1 MEEHDYYPEKP
12 FIEKV
17 KVDSNWGLTAF
28 SIVLFVGAFLLVFND
43 QLQFVL
49 FLILVLFIHEMGHYL
64 FMKIYKYENVR
75 MLFIPLMGAFVQG
88 TKDKYSQKQSFIV
101 VSAGPFPG
109 LYLGIILMILSSFYE
124 IDWLLHLSF
133 LFLFLNVVNLLPIDP
148 LDGGQ
153 LFKLMVNRKRDLF
166 LLFFAVL
173 SSFTLIGLG
182 IFINNIELYESYS
195 GLLLVFFGF
204 IMAIKIRS
212 LQRNYVI
219 RKKLDELNINYVST
233 YEELPNRSYALIR
246 DVVVEETPALRKYLE
261 ISEESN
267 DDILS
272 SHVNSVLIA
281 PISYDVKIS
290 IKFLIVAFWIFSVCI
305 AVMVP
310 LILYYLNRL
319 NWYFMNG

>member
-1 MEEHDYYPEKP
+1 MITMEEHEYYPEKP

-17 KVDSNWGLTAF
+17 KVESNWGLTAF
-28 SIVLFVGAFLLVFND
+28 SIVLFVGVFLLVFND

-49 FLILVLFIHEMGHYL
+49 FLILVLFVHEMGHYA
-64 FMKIYKYENVR
+64 FMKLYKYENVR

-109 LYLGIILMILSSFYE
+109 LFIGIVLLILSSVYKL
-124 IDWLLHLSF
+124 DWLVELSF
-133 LFLFLNVVNLLPIDP
+133 LFLFLNIINLLPIDP

-166 LLFFAVL
+166 LLIFALL
-173 SSFTLIGLG
+173 SSLTLIG
-182 IFINNIELYESYS
+182 
-195 GLLLVFFGF
+195 FGF
-204 IMAIKIRS
+204 LINSWLMVVFGFFMAIKIRS
-212 LQRNYVI
+212 IQRNYII
-219 RKKLDELNINYVST
+219 RKKLDEQNVNYVST

-246 DVVVEETPALRKYLE
+246 DVVVDETPALKKYLE

-267 DDILS
+267 DDVLA

-281 PISYDVKIS
+281 PITYDVSKIV
-290 IKFLIVAFWIFSVCI
+290 KFFFVVFWIFSI
-305 AVMVP
+305 SLP
-310 LILYYLNRL
+310 FILVFSNFLNFD
-319 NWYFMNG
+319 WYFEKL

>member
-1 MEEHDYYPEKP
+1 MEEHEYYPEKP

-17 KVDSNWGLTAF
+17 KVESNWGLTAF
-28 SIVLFVGAFLLVFND
+28 SIVLFVGIFLLVFND

-49 FLILVLFIHEMGHYL
+49 FLILVLFVHEMGHYA
-64 FMKIYKYENVR
+64 FMKLYKYENVR

-109 LYLGIILMILSSFYE
+109 LYLGVILLVLSSVYKF
-124 IDWLLHLSF
+124 DWLVELSF

-166 LLFFAVL
+166 LLIFALL
-173 SSFTLIGLG
+173 SSLTLIGFGFL
-182 IFINNIELYESYS
+182 INSWMMI
-195 GLLLVFFGF
+195 GFGF
-204 IMAIKIRS
+204 IMAVKIRS
-212 LQRNYVI
+212 IQRNYII
-219 RKKLDELNINYVST
+219 RKKLDQLNVNYIST

-246 DVVVEETPALRKYLE
+246 DVVIEETPTLRKYLE

-267 DDILS
+267 DDVLA

-281 PISYDVKIS
+281 PINYDVSKVVKIFFVLFWLFS
-290 IKFLIVAFWIFSVCI
+290 ISLPFIIVLSNFLNFD
-305 AVMVP
+305 
-310 LILYYLNRL
+310 
-319 NWYFMNG
+319 WYFEKL

>member
-1 MEEHDYYPEKP
+1 MEEHEYYPEKP

-17 KVDSNWGLTAF
+17 KVESNWGLTAF
-28 SIVLFVGAFLLVFND
+28 SIVLFVGVFLLVFND

-49 FLILVLFIHEMGHYL
+49 FLILVLFVHEMGHYA
-64 FMKIYKYENVR
+64 FMKLYKYENVR

-88 TKDKYSQKQSFIV
+88 SKDKYSQKQSFIV

-109 LYLGIILMILSSFYE
+109 LYLGVVLLVLSSIYKF
-124 IDWLLHLSF
+124 DWLVELSF

-166 LLFFAVL
+166 LLIFALL
-173 SSFTLIGLG
+173 SSLTLIGFGFL
-182 IFINNIELYESYS
+182 INSWMMI
-195 GLLLVFFGF
+195 GFGF
-204 IMAIKIRS
+204 IMAVKIRS
-212 LQRNYVI
+212 IQRNYII
-219 RKKLDELNINYVST
+219 RKKLDQLNVNYIST

-246 DVVVEETPALRKYLE
+246 DVVIEETPSLRKYLE

-267 DDILS
+267 DDVLA

-281 PISYDVKIS
+281 PINYDVSKIVKIFFVLFWLFS
-290 IKFLIVAFWIFSVCI
+290 ISLPFIIVLSNFLNFD
-305 AVMVP
+305 
-310 LILYYLNRL
+310 
-319 NWYFMNG
+319 WYFEKL

>member
-1 MEEHDYYPEKP
+1 MEEHEYYPEKP

-17 KVDSNWGLTAF
+17 KVESNWGLTAF
-28 SIVLFVGAFLLVFND
+28 SIVLFVGIFLLVFND

-49 FLILVLFIHEMGHYL
+49 FLILVLFVHEMGHYA
-64 FMKIYKYENVR
+64 FMKLYKYENVR

-109 LYLGIILMILSSFYE
+109 LYLGVILLVLSSVYKF
-124 IDWLLHLSF
+124 DWLVELSF

-166 LLFFAVL
+166 LLIFALL
-173 SSFTLIGLG
+173 SSLTLIGFGFL
-182 IFINNIELYESYS
+182 INSWMMI
-195 GLLLVFFGF
+195 GFGF
-204 IMAIKIRS
+204 IMAFKIRS
-212 LQRNYVI
+212 IQRNYII
-219 RKKLDELNINYVST
+219 RKKLDQLNVNYIST

-246 DVVVEETPALRKYLE
+246 DVVIEETPTLRKYLE

-267 DDILS
+267 DDVLA

-281 PISYDVKIS
+281 PINYDVSKVVKIFFVLFWLFS
-290 IKFLIVAFWIFSVCI
+290 ISLPFIIVLSNFLNFD
-305 AVMVP
+305 
-310 LILYYLNRL
+310 
-319 NWYFMNG
+319 WYFEKL

>member
-1 MEEHDYYPEKP
+1 MEEHEYYPEKP

-17 KVDSNWGLTAF
+17 KVESNWGLTAF
-28 SIVLFVGAFLLVFND
+28 SIVLFVGVFLLVFND

-49 FLILVLFIHEMGHYL
+49 FLILVLFIHEMGHYA
-64 FMKIYKYENVR
+64 FMKLYKYENVR

-88 TKDKYSQKQSFIV
+88 SKDKYSQKQSFIV

-109 LYLGIILMILSSFYE
+109 LYLGVVLLVLSSIYKF
-124 IDWLLHLSF
+124 DWLVELSF

-153 LFKLMVNRKRDLF
+153 LFKLMVNRRRDLF
-166 LLFFAVL
+166 LLVFALL
-173 SSFTLIGLG
+173 SSLTLIGFGFL
-182 IFINNIELYESYS
+182 INSWMMI
-195 GLLLVFFGF
+195 GFGF

-212 LQRNYVI
+212 IQRNYII
-219 RKKLDELNINYVST
+219 RKKLDQLNVNYIST

-246 DVVVEETPALRKYLE
+246 DVVIDETPALKKYLE

-267 DDILS
+267 DEVLA

-281 PISYDVKIS
+281 PINYDVSKIVKLFFVLFWLFS
-290 IKFLIVAFWIFSVCI
+290 ISLPFILVLSNFLNFD
-305 AVMVP
+305 
-310 LILYYLNRL
+310 
-319 NWYFMNG
+319 WYFEKL

>member
-17 KVDSNWGLTAF
+17 KVESNWGLTAF
-28 SIVLFVGAFLLVFND
+28 SMVLFVGAFLLVFND

>member
-49 FLILVLFIHEMGHYL
+49 FLILVLFIHELGHYA
-64 FMKIYKYENVR
+64 FMKLYKYENVR

-109 LYLGIILMILSSFYE
+109 LYLGVVLLIFSSIYKF
-124 IDWLLHLSF
+124 DWLVELSF
-133 LFLFLNVVNLLPIDP
+133 LFLFLNLINLLPIDP

-166 LLFFAVL
+166 LLIFALL
-173 SSFTLIGLG
+173 SSLTLIG
-182 IFINNIELYESYS
+182 
-195 GLLLVFFGF
+195 FGF
-204 IMAIKIRS
+204 LINSWMMIGFGFVMAIKIRS
-212 LQRNYVI
+212 IQRNYII
-219 RKKLDELNINYVST
+219 RKKLDQLNVDYIST

-246 DVVVEETPALRKYLE
+246 DVVIEETPTLQKYLE

-267 DDILS
+267 EDVLA

-281 PISYDVKIS
+281 PIIYDVSKITKIFFVLFWVFS
-290 IKFLIVAFWIFSVCI
+290 ISLPFI
-305 AVMVP
+305 
-310 LILYYLNRL
+310 LILSNLLNFD
-319 NWYFMNG
+319 WYFEKF

>member
-49 FLILVLFIHEMGHYL
+49 FLILVLFIHELGHYA
-64 FMKIYKYENVR
+64 FMKLYKYENVR

-109 LYLGIILMILSSFYE
+109 LYLGVVLLIFSSIYKF
-124 IDWLLHLSF
+124 DWLVELSF
-133 LFLFLNVVNLLPIDP
+133 LFLFLNLINLLPIDP

-166 LLFFAVL
+166 LLIFALL
-173 SSFTLIGLG
+173 SSLTLIG
-182 IFINNIELYESYS
+182 
-195 GLLLVFFGF
+195 FGF
-204 IMAIKIRS
+204 LINSWMMIGFGFVMAIKIRS
-212 LQRNYVI
+212 IQRNYII
-219 RKKLDELNINYVST
+219 RKKLDQLNVDYIST

-246 DVVVEETPALRKYLE
+246 DVVIEETPTLKKYLE

-267 DDILS
+267 EDVLA

-281 PISYDVKIS
+281 PIIYDVSKITKIFFVLFWVIS
-290 IKFLIVAFWIFSVCI
+290 ISLPFI
-305 AVMVP
+305 
-310 LILYYLNRL
+310 LILSNLLNFD
-319 NWYFMNG
+319 WYFEKF

>member
-1 MEEHDYYPEKP
+1 MEEHEYYPEKP

-17 KVDSNWGLTAF
+17 KVESNWGLTAF
-28 SIVLFVGAFLLVFND
+28 SIVLFVGVFLLVFND

-49 FLILVLFIHEMGHYL
+49 FLILVLFVHEMGHYA
-64 FMKIYKYENVR
+64 FMKLYKYENVR

-109 LYLGIILMILSSFYE
+109 LFIGIVLLILSSVYKL
-124 IDWLLHLSF
+124 DWLVELSF
-133 LFLFLNVVNLLPIDP
+133 LFLFLNIINLLPIDP

-166 LLFFAVL
+166 LLIFALL
-173 SSFTLIGLG
+173 SSLTLIG
-182 IFINNIELYESYS
+182 
-195 GLLLVFFGF
+195 FGF
-204 IMAIKIRS
+204 LINSWLMVVFGFFMAIKIRS
-212 LQRNYVI
+212 IQRNYII
-219 RKKLDELNINYVST
+219 RKKLDEQNVNYVST

-246 DVVVEETPALRKYLE
+246 DVVVDETPALKKYLE

-267 DDILS
+267 DDVLA

-281 PISYDVKIS
+281 PITYDVSKIV
-290 IKFLIVAFWIFSVCI
+290 KFFFVVFWIFSI
-305 AVMVP
+305 SLP
-310 LILYYLNRL
+310 FILVFSNFLNFD
-319 NWYFMNG
+319 WYFEKL

>member
-1 MEEHDYYPEKP
+1 MEEHEYYPEKP

-17 KVDSNWGLTAF
+17 KVESNWGLTTF
-28 SIVLFVGAFLLVFND
+28 SIVLFVGVFLLVFND

-64 FMKIYKYENVR
+64 FMKLYNYENVR

-109 LYLGIILMILSSFYE
+109 LYIGVILLVLSSIYKL
-124 IDWLLHLSF
+124 DWLVELSF
-133 LFLFLNVVNLLPIDP
+133 LFLFLNVINLLPIDP

-166 LLFFAVL
+166 LLIFALL
-173 SSFTLIGLG
+173 SSLTLIGIGFL
-182 IFINNIELYESYS
+182 INSWLMI
-195 GLLLVFFGF
+195 VFGF
-204 IMAIKIRS
+204 MMAIKIRS
-212 LQRNYVI
+212 IQRNFMI
-219 RKKLDELNINYVST
+219 RKKLDEQNVNYVST

-246 DVVVEETPALRKYLE
+246 DVVIEETPALKKYLE

-267 DDILS
+267 DDVLA

-281 PISYDVKIS
+281 PISLDVSKIAKIFFILFWVIS
-290 IKFLIVAFWIFSVCI
+290 ISLPF
-305 AVMVP
+305 
-310 LILYYLNRL
+310 ILVLSNLLNFD
-319 NWYFMNG
+319 WYFEKL